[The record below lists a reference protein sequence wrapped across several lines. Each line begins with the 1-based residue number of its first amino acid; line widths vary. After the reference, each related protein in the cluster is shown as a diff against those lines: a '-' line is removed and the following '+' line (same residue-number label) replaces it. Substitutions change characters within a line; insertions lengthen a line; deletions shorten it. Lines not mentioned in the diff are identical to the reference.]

1 METKTLLKED
11 LGFLLLPEPLFS
23 LIKGLEK
30 KAVTNFY
37 GCPGSGKTNI
47 CLISAI
53 EVVKNGGQVV
63 YIDTEGSFSLDRFRQ
78 LSGRNDKYLE
88 KIKLLEPKNFQEQ
101 GKLISETENIE
112 ADLIILDSAVSL
124 YRLESSSDQL
134 NSEKMEA
141 NRELSKQLSILS
153 NIARDRKIPVLI
165 TAHTFKNWDNGEN
178 EIIGGDSMKYWSKC
192 MVLLERTT
200 KTGERKATVTKH
212 RSVEEGKST
221 KFQIVEDG
229 IKPSKFSIF

>member
-1 METKTLLKED
+1 METKSISAEET
-11 LGFLLLPEPLFS
+11 GFLILPEPLFS

-30 KAVTNFY
+30 KAITNFF
-37 GCPGSGKTNI
+37 GSPGSGKTNI

-53 EVVKNGGQVV
+53 EVLKKGGQVV

-78 LSGRNDKYLE
+78 LSGRNDKFLE

-101 GKLISETENIE
+101 GKFVREIENIE
-112 ADLIILDSAVSL
+112 TDLVILDSAVSL
-124 YRLESSSDQL
+124 YRLESSTDQA
-134 NSEKMEA
+134 NIEKMEA
-141 NRELSKQLSILS
+141 SKELSKQLSILS

-178 EIIGGDSMKYWSKC
+178 EIIGGDSVKYWSKC
-192 MVLLERTT
+192 MVLLERTN
-200 KTGERKATVTKH
+200 KTGERKATVIKH
-212 RSVEEGKST
+212 RSIEEGKTT

-229 IKPSKFSIF
+229 IRPSKFSIF

>member
-1 METKTLLKED
+1 METFQKED
-11 LGFLLLPEPLFS
+11 LGYLLLPEPLFS

-37 GCPGSGKTNI
+37 GSPGSGKTNI
-47 CLISAI
+47 CLISTI
-53 EVVKNGGQVV
+53 EIVKNGGQVV
-63 YIDTEGSFSLDRFRQ
+63 YIDTEGGFSLDRFRQ
-78 LSGRNDKYLE
+78 LSGRNDKLLE
-88 KIKLLEPKNFQEQ
+88 SIKLLEPKSFQEQ
-101 GKLISETENIE
+101 GKLIRETENIDT
-112 ADLIILDSAVSL
+112 DLIVLDSAVSL
-124 YRLESSSDQL
+124 YRLESSTDQA
-134 NSEKMEA
+134 NGEKMEA

-178 EIIGGDSMKYWSKC
+178 EIIGGDSVKYWSKC
-192 MVLLERTT
+192 MVLLERTV

-212 RSVEEGKST
+212 RTIEEGKST

-229 IKPSKFSIF
+229 IKPTKFSIF